1 MLRKSR
7 DESITLQE
15 RECFL
20 CGLRQGRV
28 HACLFRCH
36 ACLFHRVSVIGVE
49 QHFRTSPAER

>member
-28 HACLFRCH
+28 HACLF
-36 ACLFHRVSVIGVE
+36 HRVSVIGVE